1 MIRSR
6 ISFQQS
12 VAIVVAVTGLWSSAV
27 HAEEISATTVQ
38 KASALTTPVN
48 LPREVAERRAS
59 VLSLIE
65 REAQRHVLPFEL
77 ADAVAF
83 LESAYLESAVGKAGE
98 IGLMQIMP
106 STAAML
112 GFAGSM
118 TQLAEPETNIRY
130 GVEYLAIA
138 WRLTGGDLC
147 RTLMKYRAGHG
158 SDVISARSAEYC
170 RRAREHL
177 AALGSALADAG
188 TLPTALPTEIYK
200 PAYRDSSPP
209 SRSPSAGS
217 ERPPI
222 RGSRF
227 WAAHRARIRTLTTQ
241 VHMKWSRIAQLNRT
255 DAIAIRR

>member
-1 MIRSR
+1 MIRSH
-6 ISFQQS
+6 ISFKRGM
-12 VAIVVAVTGLWSSAV
+12 AVAVAVSGLWSSAV
-27 HAEEISATTVQ
+27 RAEEVSAPTVRP
-38 KASALTTPVN
+38 ALITPVN
-48 LPREVAERRAS
+48 LPWQVAERRAS

-65 REAQRHVLPFEL
+65 REAQRHVLPSEL

-83 LESAYLESAVGKAGE
+83 VESAYLESAVGKAGE

-112 GFAGSM
+112 GFAGSL

-158 SDVISARSAEYC
+158 ADVISARSAEYC

-188 TLPTALPTEIYK
+188 TLPAALPTEIYK

>member
-6 ISFQQS
+6 ISFQQ
-12 VAIVVAVTGLWSSAV
+12 AVAVAVAVSALWSSAV
-27 HAEEISATTVQ
+27 RAEEVSATTVQ
-38 KASALTTPVN
+38 KGSALINPVN
-48 LPREVAERRAS
+48 LPWQVAERRAS

-65 REAQRHVLPFEL
+65 REAQRNVLPFEL

-83 LESAYLESAVGKAGE
+83 VESAYLQSAVGKAGE

-112 GFAGSM
+112 GFAGSI

-138 WRLTGGDLC
+138 WRLIGGDLC

-170 RRAREHL
+170 QRARKHL

-188 TLPTALPTEIYK
+188 SLPTEIYK

-209 SRSPSAGS
+209 SRSTLAGS

-255 DAIAIRR
+255 DALAIRR

>member
-1 MIRSR
+1 M
-6 ISFQQS
+6 
-12 VAIVVAVTGLWSSAV
+12 
-27 HAEEISATTVQ
+27 HAEEVSATTVQ
-38 KASALTTPVN
+38 KGSALITPLN
-48 LPREVAERRAS
+48 LPWEVAERRVS

-65 REAQRHVLPFEL
+65 REAQRHVLPSEL

-83 LESAYLESAVGKAGE
+83 IESAYLESAVGKAGE

-112 GFAGSM
+112 GFAGST

-158 SDVISARSAEYC
+158 SDVISARSVEYC
-170 RRAREHL
+170 QRARKHL

-188 TLPTALPTEIYK
+188 TLPAEIYK

-209 SRSPSAGS
+209 SPLAGS

-227 WAAHRARIRTLTTQ
+227 WAAHRARIRTLTIQ

-255 DAIAIRR
+255 GALAIRR

>member
-1 MIRSR
+1 MSRSR
-6 ISFQQS
+6 ISFQQ
-12 VAIVVAVTGLWSSAV
+12 AVAVALAVSALWSSAV
-27 HAEEISATTVQ
+27 QAEEVSATTVQ
-38 KASALTTPVN
+38 KGSALIAPVN
-48 LPREVAERRAS
+48 LPWQVAERRAS

-65 REAQRHVLPFEL
+65 REAQRNVLPFEL

-83 LESAYLESAVGKAGE
+83 VESAYLQSAVGKAGE

-170 RRAREHL
+170 RRARKHL
-177 AALGSALADAG
+177 AALVLHWLMPVLCRQRSISLRTGTARRQAHWQAPKDLPYEGRAFGQPIGLAF
-188 TLPTALPTEIYK
+188 E
-200 PAYRDSSPP
+200 P
-209 SRSPSAGS
+209 SRL
-217 ERPPI
+217 RC
-222 RGSRF
+222 
-227 WAAHRARIRTLTTQ
+227 T
-241 VHMKWSRIAQLNRT
+241 
-255 DAIAIRR
+255 

>member
-6 ISFQQS
+6 ISFQQ
-12 VAIVVAVTGLWSSAV
+12 AVAVAMAVSALWSSAV
-27 HAEEISATTVQ
+27 HAEEVSATTVQ
-38 KASALTTPVN
+38 KGSALITPVN
-48 LPREVAERRAS
+48 LPWEVAERRAS

-65 REAQRHVLPFEL
+65 REAQRHVLPSEL

-83 LESAYLESAVGKAGE
+83 VESAYLESAVGKAGE

-170 RRAREHL
+170 RRARKHL

-188 TLPTALPTEIYK
+188 TLPTEIYK

-209 SRSPSAGS
+209 S
-217 ERPPI
+217 E
-222 RGSRF
+222 
-227 WAAHRARIRTLTTQ
+227 AHRQAPKDLPYEGRAFGQPTGLAFEP
-241 VHMKWSRIAQLNRT
+241 SQLRCT
-255 DAIAIRR
+255 